1 VSGYSGGIYSSL
13 DTLPL
18 MIGPL
23 PIVITGIIFSAIL
36 FLLFLFIKIL
46 KMKNAGYLE
55 SISFLL
61 NNTQLIVSY

>member
-1 VSGYSGGIYSSL
+1 MDS
-13 DTLPL
+13 L